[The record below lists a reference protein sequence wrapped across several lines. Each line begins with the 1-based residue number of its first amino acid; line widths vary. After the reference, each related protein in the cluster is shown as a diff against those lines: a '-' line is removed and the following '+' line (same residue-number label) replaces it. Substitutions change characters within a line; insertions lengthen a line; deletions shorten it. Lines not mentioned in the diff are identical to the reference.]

1 MNPTAGM
8 FPRFPPP
15 PPMPFHSTY
24 TSPMQA
30 RPPFYFHADAV
41 PMPSSAVPVC
51 SVWAWNFRDESDK
64 LCHLAWKARYV
75 AVNVHYPGLVHHVDR
90 NHNILTVEERYAVV
104 KANVDALKLLQVGI
118 ALRDGQ
124 GRHLGAWEFNLRDFC
139 AVSDPHDEGSLAYLA
154 GRGLDVDKLRVRGL
168 SAKMLR
174 EKLLRSGLF
183 DPRCARS
190 WITYAGAYHMAYLLK
205 IVTGGAPLPQDMA
218 GFVYAVR
225 RYLGDQVYDVARMAA
240 ECAAMPLGL
249 ERIADHLGFH
259 PPLGSPRLAAA
270 ASVHALQ
277 VFMRLKYSECG
288 DVERHRGLLHG
299 LHQHYVVDNLNSCC
313 VGLKRYL

>member
-8 FPRFPPP
+8 FPMFPPPPP
-15 PPMPFHSTY
+15 PPMPFYH
-24 TSPMQA
+24 TSPMQP
-30 RPPFYFHADAV
+30 PPFYFHAVAV
-41 PMPSSAVPVC
+41 PVPSSAVPVR
-51 SVWAWNFRDESDK
+51 SVWAWNFREESDR
-64 LCHLAWKARYV
+64 LCHLAWNARYV
-75 AVNVHYPGLVHHVDR
+75 AVNVHYPGLVHHADR

-104 KANVDALKLLQVGI
+104 KANVDALKPLQVGI
-118 ALRDGQ
+118 ALRDGH

-139 AVSDPHDEGSLAYLA
+139 PVSDPHDESSLAYLA
-154 GRGLDVDKLRVRGL
+154 GRGLDVDRLRVRGL

-183 DPRCARS
+183 DPRCAARS
-190 WITYAGAYHMAYLLK
+190 WVTYAGAYHIAYLLK

-218 GFVYAVR
+218 GFVGAVR
-225 RYLGDQVYDVARMAA
+225 RYLGVQVYDVARMAA
-240 ECAAMPLGL
+240 ECPGMPLGL

-270 ASVHALQ
+270 AGVHALQ
-277 VFMRLKYSECG
+277 VFMRLKYRELGG

-299 LHQHYVVDNLNSCC
+299 LH
-313 VGLKRYL
+313 